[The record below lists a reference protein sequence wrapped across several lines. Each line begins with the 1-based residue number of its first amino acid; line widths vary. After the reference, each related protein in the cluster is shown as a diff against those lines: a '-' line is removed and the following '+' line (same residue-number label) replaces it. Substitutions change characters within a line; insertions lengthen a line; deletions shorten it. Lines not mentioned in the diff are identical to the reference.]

1 MEIAYKFTPK
11 EINKLSKFK
20 NPSIV
25 LKKNDIVK
33 NSKYKIYLTKNMFN
47 KLIEKGELKYVF
59 TDKRKEYY
67 IQNGGNLGNIFKA
80 ILPHAI
86 NFGKKLLPA
95 LAVTGV
101 TTTSSHLINKSLKK
115 KRGGNIRIDLSPSNV
130 KKINNIL
137 EKLSNMKLTNYK
149 SISEKNGGSV
159 LSFILP
165 LVGSLLP
172 SLLNRGS
179 GSCCDKKDNFFLKN

>member
-1 MEIAYKFTPK
+1 MEIGYKFTVK

-20 NPSIV
+20 TPSIV
-25 LKKNDIVK
+25 LKKDNIIQ
-33 NSKYKIYLTKNMFN
+33 NGKYKIYLTKNMFN
-47 KLIEKGELKYVF
+47 KLIEKGELKYTF

-67 IQNGGNLGNIFKA
+67 MQNGGNLGNIFKA

-115 KRGGNIRIDLSPSNV
+115 KKGGDIRIDLSPSNV
-130 KKINNIL
+130 KKINDIL

-149 SISEKNGGSV
+149 YITNQNGGSV

-165 LVGSLLP
+165 LVGSLIP
-172 SLLNRGS
+172 SLINKGS
-179 GSCCDKKDNFFLKN
+179 GNCCQKDIFF

>member
-11 EINKLSKFK
+11 EIQKLSKFK

-25 LKKNDIVK
+25 LRKDNIIKNG
-33 NSKYKIYLTKNMFN
+33 KYKIYLTKNMFN
-47 KLIEKGELKYVF
+47 RLLEKGELRYTF

-67 IQNGGNLGNIFKA
+67 MQNGGNLGNIFKA

-86 NFGKKLLPA
+86 NFRKKLLPA

-115 KRGGNIRIDLSPSNV
+115 KKAGNINIDLSPSNV
-130 KKINNIL
+130 
-137 EKLSNMKLTNYK
+137 
-149 SISEKNGGSV
+149 
-159 LSFILP
+159 
-165 LVGSLLP
+165 
-172 SLLNRGS
+172 
-179 GSCCDKKDNFFLKN
+179 

>member
-20 NPSIV
+20 NPSII
-25 LKKNDIVK
+25 LKKDNIIK
-33 NSKYKIYLTKNMFN
+33 NGKYKIYLTKNMFN
-47 KLIEKGELKYVF
+47 KLIEKGELKYTF
-59 TDKRKEYY
+59 TDKRKNYY
-67 IQNGGNLGNIFKA
+67 IQSGGNLGNIFKA

-101 TTTSSHLINKSLKK
+101 TTTSSDLINKSLKK
-115 KRGGNIRIDLSPSNV
+115 KKGGNIRIDLSPSNV

-137 EKLSNMKLTNYK
+137 EKLSNMKLTKYK
-149 SISEKNGGSV
+149 SISQQNGASV

-165 LVGSLLP
+165 LVGSLIP
-172 SLLNRGS
+172 SLINTGS
-179 GSCCDKKDNFFLKN
+179 GCQKDNFFLKN